1 MNEIRAEIRSLIDK
15 HKIDKD
21 APINLSEEDLT
32 SALVVLINRE
42 RKEVTDFAVEKISGV
57 RLNTF

>member
-32 SALVVLINRE
+32 SALIVLINRE
-42 RKEVTDFAVEKISGV
+42 RKEVAEFAVNKIKESS
-57 RLNTF
+57 

>member
-32 SALVVLINRE
+32 SALIVLINRE